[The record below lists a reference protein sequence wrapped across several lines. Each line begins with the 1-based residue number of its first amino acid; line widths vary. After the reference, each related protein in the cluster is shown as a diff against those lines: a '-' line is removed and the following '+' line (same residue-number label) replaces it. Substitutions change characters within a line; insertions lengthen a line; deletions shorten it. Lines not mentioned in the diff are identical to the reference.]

1 MNNNYQFYRMNV
13 TFLNSTEE
21 VVVRLLLGGTTFS
34 ICAYAIFLCYAIYD
48 YQEEKPNAEKSS
60 LDFLVKDLMN
70 SLFWLL
76 YHMCLV
82 EIIASFSTPITSNV
96 AYLISHISVFLLNF
110 HQMSLLILL
119 YIQHIYVF
127 YNDEF
132 ANVEVSIMRQKSI
145 VWKFILTLFCL
156 FLNYLFP
163 SAEAPVTYQLL
174 TKGVNYDR
182 YW

>member
-1 MNNNYQFYRMNV
+1 MSD

-21 VVVRLLLGGTTFS
+21 VVGRLFLGGTTFS

-70 SLFWLL
+70 SLFWFL

-82 EIIASFSTPITSNV
+82 EIIALFPPPITSNV
-96 AYLISHISVFLLNF
+96 AYLMSHISVFLLNF
-110 HQMSLLILL
+110 HEMSLLILL

-127 YNDEF
+127 YPDEF
-132 ANVEVSIMRQKSI
+132 VNVDFSVMRQKSI
-145 VWKFILTLFCL
+145 VWKFILTLL
-156 FLNYLFP
+156 SLLLNYLFP
-163 SAEAPVTYQLL
+163 SAEVPVAYQLL
-174 TKGVNYDR
+174 SKGVNYDR
-182 YW
+182 

>member
-1 MNNNYQFYRMNV
+1 MNV
-13 TFLNSTEE
+13 SFLNSTEE
-21 VVVRLLLGGTTFS
+21 VVVRLFLGGTTFS
-34 ICAYAIFLCYAIYD
+34 ICSYAIFLCYAIYD
-48 YQEEKPNAEKSS
+48 YQEEKPSTEKSL

-82 EIIASFSTPITSNV
+82 EIIASFSPPITSNV

-132 ANVEVSIMRQKSI
+132 VNVDVSIMRQKSI
-145 VWKFILTLFCL
+145 IWKFILTLFCL

-182 YW
+182 Y

>member
-1 MNNNYQFYRMNV
+1 MNA
-13 TFLNSTEE
+13 TFLNSPEE
-21 VVVRLLLGGTTFS
+21 VVGRFCLGGTTFFVCGYS
-34 ICAYAIFLCYAIYD
+34 IFLSYAIYD

-82 EIIASFSTPITSNV
+82 EIILSFSPPITSNV

-119 YIQHIYVF
+119 YIQHINVF

-132 ANVEVSIMRQKSI
+132 EKVDVSIMRQKSI
-145 VWKFILTLFCL
+145 IWKSILTLFCL

-163 SAEAPVTYQLL
+163 SAEVPVTYQLL

-182 YW
+182 

>member
-1 MNNNYQFYRMNV
+1 MNV
-13 TFLNSTEE
+13 SFLNSTEE
-21 VVVRLLLGGTTFS
+21 VVVRLFLGGTTFS
-34 ICAYAIFLCYAIYD
+34 ICSYAIFLCYAIYD

-132 ANVEVSIMRQKSI
+132 VNVDFSIMRQKSI
-145 VWKFILTLFCL
+145 IWKFILTLFCL

-182 YW
+182 Y